1 VRVTIICVS
10 AVLFLSACVNL
21 KYINDFSASAIKG
34 VVKFE
39 TAGYS
44 FTQICVE
51 DCRVNKINLLDLNVS
66 ECDCKADK
74 KADSVTLQIY
84 RGIKGYFDGLNK
96 LSAKKLSTFKIEP
109 LSKSLASDDL
119 GSLQIDKKYSGAYS
133 AIAEIVL
140 RATTDQYRSRKLQEY
155 IRAGNEPTTILIEFL
170 DFNLS
175 SNLSGKLDIRKEQ
188 LKISY
193 FNLIKDQSL
202 SAYEKRRAVEEY
214 YNHLDAVS
222 IQKKKLGTFSKT
234 INKIA
239 VGHQNL
245 SNNLGRMSAHEI
257 REQIKQFIKDLNL
270 INQEFTTIKNN

>member
-1 VRVTIICVS
+1 MRVFIICVS
-10 AVLFLSACVNL
+10 AVLILSGCVNL
-21 KYINDFSASAIKG
+21 KYINSFYRSSLEGIER
-34 VVKFE
+34 FE
-39 TAGYS
+39 TPGYR
-44 FTQICVE
+44 FTEYCLE
-51 DCRVNKINLLDLNVS
+51 NCRTENVALLDLNAVD
-66 ECDCKADK
+66 CDCKADK

-202 SAYEKRRAVEEY
+202 SAYEKRKAVEEY

-222 IQKKKLGTFSKT
+222 IQKKKLATFSKT

>member
-1 VRVTIICVS
+1 MRVFIICVS
-10 AVLFLSACVNL
+10 AVLILSGCVNL
-21 KYINDFSASAIKG
+21 KYINSFYRSSLEGIER
-34 VVKFE
+34 FE
-39 TAGYS
+39 TPGYS
-44 FTQICVE
+44 FTQICLE

-84 RGIKGYFDGLNK
+84 RGIKGYFDGLSQ

-119 GSLQIDKKYSGAYS
+119 GSLKIDKEYSGAYS

-140 RATTDQYRSRKLQEY
+140 RATTDQYRSRKLREY
-155 IRAGNEPTTILIEFL
+155 IRAGNEPIAILIEFL

-193 FNLIKDQSL
+193 SNLIKDQSL
-202 SAYEKRRAVEEY
+202 SAYEKRKAVEEY
-214 YNHLDAVS
+214 YKYMDTIDL
-222 IQKKKLGTFSKT
+222 QKKDLATYSKT
-234 INKIA
+234 LKKVA
-239 VGHQNL
+239 TGHRVL
-245 SNNLGRMSAHEI
+245 SNNIDRMSHDEI
-257 REQIKQFIKDLNL
+257 KEQIKQHISDLT
-270 INQEFTTIKNN
+270 IISQEFNRLKNN

>member
-1 VRVTIICVS
+1 MRVFIICVS
-10 AVLFLSACVNL
+10 AVLILSGCVNL
-21 KYINDFSASAIKG
+21 KYINSFSASAVKG
-34 VVKFE
+34 VEKFE

-44 FTQICVE
+44 FTQICLE

-84 RGIKGYFDGLNK
+84 RGIKGYFEGLSK

-119 GSLQIDKKYSGAYS
+119 GSLKIDKEYSGAYS

-140 RATTDQYRSRKLQEY
+140 RATTDQYRSRKLREY
-155 IRAGNEPTTILIEFL
+155 IRAGNEPIAILIEFL

-202 SAYEKRRAVEEY
+202 SAYEKRKAVEEY
-214 YNHLDAVS
+214 YKYMDTIDL
-222 IQKKKLGTFSKT
+222 QKKDLATYSKT
-234 INKIA
+234 LKKVA
-239 VGHQNL
+239 TGHRVL
-245 SNNLGRMSAHEI
+245 SNNIDRMSHDEI
-257 REQIKQFIKDLNL
+257 KEQIKQHISDLT
-270 INQEFTTIKNN
+270 IISQEFNRLKNN